1 MSGGHIFLRQ
11 RGRQETADRRGPY
24 VVNTGKQRKGSGPTP
39 GESEP
44 LATIDSY
51 ARWWLYAAACF
62 GMFFAYLFVV
72 SEVIEGPRAARL
84 IAHAVGIGVVI
95 FGVYSAYRGA
105 VAGAKLTSLTVRGAN
120 EDLARQLRS
129 GGQSFPS
136 PADLTFPVRVE
147 ARPRVLREGV
157 KDNPAV
163 WLVAGVSLA
172 GLAWEISSDLG
183 WSFLLTL
190 AGCTALLVA
199 IVGLAFA
206 ANSRGRLSIGAD
218 TVRIRTAFRSRSRDR
233 GSLAHAVEV
242 TTMQYVPRAGMVH
255 NTTVHIVGTNG
266 RRVFALNRDVYEA
279 DGVATA
285 LGVLGL
291 RLHRIADPCEFGDLE
306 GIVPGSTSFA
316 QRRPITLGIAI
327 ALGIVAVVIAGAVL
341 ASYVTAERENGSTT
355 AQLGSDLRQTLT
367 VDGQR
372 GSLYGEPD
380 SATLT
385 SDERRLLLYV
395 TDAIDAHP
403 ERGCRLGNLA
413 RLAGGCSTGPSAR
426 LAARLPALDARSQ
439 NTLLSR
445 SRATERHDVT
455 LEAIRREDDRQVLS
469 FVVSDDGGTPYGIE
483 VALTD
488 PREGS
493 GILVDDV
500 LCTGDPASSVYLTER
515 YRPCG

>member
-1 MSGGHIFLRQ
+1 M
-11 RGRQETADRRGPY
+11 
-24 VVNTGKQRKGSGPTP
+24 NTGKQRRGSGPTR
-39 GESEP
+39 GEP
-44 LATIDSY
+44 DPVATINSY

-62 GMFFAYLFVV
+62 GMFFVYLFMV
-72 SEVIEGPRAARL
+72 SEVVEDPGAARL
-84 IAHAVGIGVVI
+84 VAHAFGLGVVV
-95 FGVYSAYRGA
+95 FGGYSAYRGA
-105 VAGAKLTSLTVRGAN
+105 VAGGQLASLTVRAAKK
-120 EDLARQLRS
+120 DLARQLRS

-136 PADLTFPVRVE
+136 PADLTLPVIVE

-172 GLAWEISSDLG
+172 GLAWEISSELG

-190 AGCTALLVA
+190 AGCVALLVV
-199 IVGLAFA
+199 IVGLGFA

-233 GSLAHAVEV
+233 RSLAHAVEV

-255 NTTVHIVGTNG
+255 NTTVHVVGTSG
-266 RRVFALNRDVYEA
+266 RRVFALNRDVYDA
-279 DGVATA
+279 GGVATA
-285 LGVLGL
+285 LGALGL
-291 RLHRIADPCEFGDLE
+291 RLHRVADPCEFGDLE

-316 QRRPITLGIAI
+316 QRRPMTLGIVI
-327 ALGIVAVVIAGAVL
+327 ALGIVAVVIAGVVL
-341 ASYVTAERENGSTT
+341 ASYVTAERERGSTT

-385 SDERRLLLYV
+385 SDERRLLLYA

-403 ERGCRLGNLA
+403 ERGCRLGDLA
-413 RLAGGCSTGPSAR
+413 RLTGGCNTGPSAR
-426 LAARLPALDARSQ
+426 LAGRLPALDGRSQ
-439 NTLLSR
+439 TTLLSR

-455 LEAIRREDDRQVLS
+455 LETLRREDDRQVLS
-469 FVVSDDGGTPYGIE
+469 FLMSDDGGPPYGIE
-483 VALTD
+483 VALID
-488 PREGS
+488 PVDGS
-493 GILVDDV
+493 GILIDDV